1 MPEEEYDDGKVINI
15 QHGRITR
22 WFGEMLKCVESLPLE
37 ERAEFDKWDHE
48 RPEGVR
54 TSDWPGF
61 SKYLPAPPWE
71 TIH

>member
-1 MPEEEYDDGKVINI
+1 MPDEHDDGKVINI
-15 QHGRITR
+15 HHGRVML
-22 WFGEMLKCVESLPLE
+22 WFDKMLECVERLSPS

-48 RPEGVR
+48 RLEGVA

-61 SKYLPAPPWE
+61 AKYLPARPWD